1 MAVENEK
8 NEVFDS
14 CPPYSNTGGVDTIEN
29 GLIACVDWVQVTFK
43 TFRNLQDAC
52 DILRLPISNFE
63 IKETG
68 FFGYRQSAKFG
79 SILIGW
85 DPSSPSQNGLG
96 VHIAMSGQACREY
109 EKFFDLNMNWSEF
122 FALAMNFPHN
132 FTRLDIAI
140 DDFKGYFTIK
150 QLYRTAKAGC
160 MTAQRVK
167 LARYFEN
174 FNIEDGKT
182 QGQTFYVGKADWM
195 FRFYDKKV
203 ERSQAG
209 YDLEDYL
216 NCWNRY
222 EIQLRGEL
230 ATQAAHIL
238 AFEQYSLG
246 AFAKGFFSAKIDF
259 KIKSKTDSNKSRWQ
273 SKKWWLEFLG
283 DCEKVKLSQV
293 APEPTVP
300 KIKRWIGTQVD
311 ASFATL
317 IEAFGDEKLVYDYF
331 YFRGKE
337 KMGQKHENILEEFER
352 YPEEKKV
359 IVKEMKEYI
368 KSMKQRENNEIVQKI
383 IDELRQGGTGIKSKK
398 QLNDKKELTKRS
410 QVLAL

>member
-8 NEVFDS
+8 NEVFGS
-14 CPPYSNTGGVDTIEN
+14 SPPYSNTGGVDTIEN

-283 DCEKVKLSQV
+283 DCEKVRLSQV

-317 IEAFGDEKLVYDYF
+317 IEALGDEKLVYDYF

-337 KMGQKHENILEEFER
+337 KMGLKHENILEEFER
-352 YPEEKKV
+352 YPEEKKF
-359 IVKEMKEYI
+359 IVAEMKEYT

>member
-8 NEVFDS
+8 NEVFGS

-283 DCEKVKLSQV
+283 DCEKVRLSQV

-317 IEAFGDEKLVYDYF
+317 IEALGDEKLVYDYF

-337 KMGQKHENILEEFER
+337 KMGLKHENILEEFER
-352 YPEEKKV
+352 YPEQKKF
-359 IVKEMKEYI
+359 IVAEMKEYN
-368 KSMKQRENNEIVQKI
+368 KSMKQRENDEIVQKI

>member
-85 DPSSPSQNGLG
+85 DPSSPSQGGLG

-283 DCEKVKLSQV
+283 DCEKVHLSQV

-300 KIKRWIGTQVD
+300 RIKNWIGHQVD

-317 IEAFGDEKLVYDYF
+317 VKAFGNQSLVYDYF
-331 YFRGKE
+331 YYKGREKLGKR
-337 KMGQKHENILEEFER
+337 HENMLEEFER
-352 YPEEKKV
+352 YPEL
-359 IVKEMKEYI
+359 KEEIWSEMVDYI
-368 KSMKQRENNEIVQKI
+368 ENVRKSDLNDYWQMFAGLE
-383 IDELRQGGTGIKSKK
+383 
-398 QLNDKKELTKRS
+398 NDKKELTKES